1 MNNKINV
8 TIIIKI
14 FVMIFQIV
22 NPLFQYNHIENIEN
36 IEEVK
41 TKKAVI

>member
-22 NPLFQYNHIENIEN
+22 NPLFQYNHHIEN